1 MNRFLVPLALAAL
14 VAGCAQPGMFGLQPK
29 QLVVVDS
36 TPGEAAGA
44 PTVIVRDIYH
54 EASVVNQNTVY
65 VEQPAP
71 AETVYVEQEYETYVY
86 VSEPPSPRPRN
97 PRWSP
102 REQEPPA
109 HNQRPRVPFPVRA
122 KPLPPGGHPVPMPP
136 AVIVPQQPSKKTV
149 APAPNGPQKSPDRP
163 KPPVRQAPAQG
174 GSAPAA
180 PVQPGGPK
188 QVPPPPADKP
198 ASPGSGA

>member
-1 MNRFLVPLALAAL
+1 MNRFLVPAAVAAL
-14 VAGCAQPGMFGLQPK
+14 VAGCVRPGMFGLQPK
-29 QLVVVDS
+29 QVVVVDS
-36 TPGEAAGA
+36 TPAEASGA
-44 PTVIVRDIYH
+44 PTVIVRGIYH

-86 VSEPPSPRPRN
+86 VSEPPPPRPRN

-109 HNQRPRVPFPVRA
+109 HNPRPRVPSPVKA

-136 AVIVPQQPSKKTV
+136 
-149 APAPNGPQKSPDRP
+149 PAPRASVPL
-163 KPPVRQAPAQG
+163 PVTPSTRCLVWRMAR
-174 GSAPAA
+174 
-180 PVQPGGPK
+180 
-188 QVPPPPADKP
+188 P
-198 ASPGSGA
+198 ASSRASATPASSSQTSG